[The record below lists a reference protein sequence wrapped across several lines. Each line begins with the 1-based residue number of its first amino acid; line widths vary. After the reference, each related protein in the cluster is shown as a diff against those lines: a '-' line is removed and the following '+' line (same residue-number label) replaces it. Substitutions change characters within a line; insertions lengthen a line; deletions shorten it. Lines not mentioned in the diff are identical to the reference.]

1 DRLMDGFTVAKAVP
15 RTEDPR
21 LLRGG
26 GRYIDDI
33 QLPKM
38 THGYLLRSPH
48 AHAKIRG
55 IDVTQAK
62 TAPGVL
68 DIITGA
74 DYAAAGHGTMPYI
87 ANPMPGF
94 DPKAMVQ
101 AVHQPLAIER
111 VRHVGDG
118 IAYIV
123 AETRA
128 QAKDAA
134 ELIEIDYEP
143 LPSVTDTGS
152 AAD

>member
-1 DRLMDGFTVAKAVP
+1 MDGFTVAKAVP

-33 QLPKM
+33 QLPNM
-38 THGYLLRSPH
+38 VYGYLLRSPH
-48 AHAKIRG
+48 AHAKIRHV
-55 IDVTQAK
+55 DVKKARS
-62 TAPGVL
+62 APGVL

-74 DYAAAGHGTMPYI
+74 DYAAAGLGTMPYI

-101 AVHQPLAIER
+101 AVHRPLATDK

-118 IAYIV
+118 VAYVV

-134 ELIEIDYEP
+134 ELIEVDYEP
-143 LPSVTDTGS
+143 LPSV
-152 AAD
+152 